1 MAEYKTHAIF
11 REIIIGKKIM
21 FQMPI
26 IAKLYPNLQ
35 PSQKASQ
42 KSQSMLVPFK

>member
-1 MAEYKTHAIF
+1 MAEYKPQAIF
-11 REIIIGKKIM
+11 REIIIEKKIM
-21 FQMPI
+21 FQTPI
-26 IAKLYPNLQ
+26 IAKLGPNLQ